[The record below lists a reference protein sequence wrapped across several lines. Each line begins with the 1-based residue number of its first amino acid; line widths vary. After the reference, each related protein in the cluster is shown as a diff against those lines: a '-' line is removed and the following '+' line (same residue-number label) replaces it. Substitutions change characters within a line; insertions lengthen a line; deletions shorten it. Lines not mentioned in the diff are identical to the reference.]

1 MLNLIN
7 SNPDYQI
14 AALLGVGAITLAI
27 WLMIPEKK
35 KTYSKG
41 EIQHQLLKDVLK

>member
-7 SNPDYQI
+7 SAPDYQI
-14 AALLGVGAITLAI
+14 AVMLGVGAIILAV
-27 WLMIPEKK
+27 WLIIPDKK
-35 KTYSKG
+35 PTYSKG